1 MRKMILLAFAAL
13 AAVACT
19 RSLDEAA
26 VIGGDEIRF
35 VVGDFPAFGDPG
47 TRVVGTE
54 DSGKTGWAAGD
65 ELLVVLD
72 NNSYGTQYATVT
84 YNGNGWGLTKG
95 KLVYKEGDAAYVPH
109 VYYAHGYTWGSDG
122 KLELKEG
129 KVAGMDE
136 CIEGYGRITNDG
148 QEITVSFSNAKRD
161 YSRLRIATLPEV
173 EVSVAVSVQ
182 YFTPAGSTSNVSTTY
197 TLHSD
202 VKGNAYLYGSF
213 DNNATVSV
221 KYGNAVLASYTFGK
235 ASEGGKSYVLDATV
249 VSMEGMSL
257 EEIDAVVSNIA
268 SEVDAGKTR
277 FNIRLAA
284 EPGSDVFDSIKG
296 GLAEA
301 GYARIDLTL
310 MGCKTIPSKAFSS
323 WKMLKSVTLPDVTEI
338 GESAFAG
345 CSWLEKVVF
354 GSPLT
359 KVYGNPSEPSGGG
372 VFEGVETSVYT
383 DLVLSGEQNQMSFS
397 QVELEDV
404 RTADDGQLY
413 KGSSGHMYRKFLGYT
428 FKSVTCGGE
437 TH

>member
-1 MRKMILLAFAAL
+1 MILLAFAAL
-13 AAVACT
+13 AAASCT
-19 RSLDEAA
+19 RGLDEPA

-35 VVGDFPAFGDPG
+35 VVGDFPAFGG
-47 TRVVGTE
+47 SETRAVGT
-54 DSGKTGWAAGD
+54 DDRGKTEWAEGD
-65 ELLVVLD
+65 ELLLEMTS
-72 NNSYGTQYATVT
+72 NTLGTKYAAFT
-84 YNGNGWGLTKG
+84 YNGSNWELASGELS
-95 KLVYKEGDAAYVPH
+95 YKEDEYPTFPH
-109 VYYAHGYTWGSDG
+109 VYYAPNYKWEAG
-122 KLELKEG
+122 KLVLKED
-129 KVAGMDE
+129 KVAGTDE
-136 CIEGYGRITNDG
+136 FIEGIAQITPNG
-148 QEITVSFSNAKRD
+148 EAITVSFSNAKRD

-310 MGCKTIPSKAFSS
+310 MGCTKIPSSAFKH
-323 WKMLKSVTLPDVTEI
+323 WTMLNSISLPDVTEI

-397 QVELEDV
+397 QVEEKDV
-404 RTADDGQLY
+404 WTAGEQAY
-413 KGSSGHMYRKFLGYT
+413 KNCSDHLKHKFLGYT
-428 FKSVTCGGE
+428 FKSVTCGGK

>member
-1 MRKMILLAFAAL
+1 MILLALAAL

-19 RSLDEAA
+19 RGLDEPA
-26 VIGGDEIRF
+26 VLGGDEIRF
-35 VVGDFPAFGDPG
+35 VVGDFPAFGSSETRAVGTADPG
-47 TRVVGTE
+47 
-54 DSGKTGWAAGD
+54 KTKWAAGD

-109 VYYAHGYTWGSDG
+109 VYYAPGYTWGSDG

-136 CIEGYGRITNDG
+136 CIEGTAQITSNG
-148 QEITVSFSNAKRD
+148 EAITVSFSNATRK
-161 YSRLRIATLPEV
+161 YSRLRIATIPDV
-173 EVSVAVSVQ
+173 DVAVSVQ
-182 YFTPAGSTSNVSTTY
+182 YFTPAGSTSNVPTTY

-202 VKGNAYLYGSF
+202 AKGNAYLYGSF

-221 KYGNAVLASYTFGK
+221 KYDNVVLASYTFGK

-284 EPGSDVFDSIKG
+284 EPDIEVFDSIKG

-301 GYARIDLTL
+301 GNGSINLTL
-310 MGCKTIPSKAFSS
+310 MGCTKIPSSAFKH
-323 WKMLKSVTLPDVTEI
+323 WTMLNSIALPDVTEI

-345 CSWLEKVVF
+345 CSRLEKVVF

-397 QVELEDV
+397 QVEEKDV
-404 RTADDGQLY
+404 WTADDGQLY
-413 KGSSGHMYRKFLGYT
+413 KGSSGHMYSQFLGYT
-428 FKSVTCGGE
+428 FKSVNCGGE

>member
-13 AAVACT
+13 AAASCT
-19 RSLDEAA
+19 RGLDEPA

-35 VVGDFPAFGDPG
+35 VVGDFPAFGG
-47 TRVVGTE
+47 SETRAVGT
-54 DSGKTGWAAGD
+54 DDRGKTEWAEGD
-65 ELLVVLD
+65 ELLLEMTS
-72 NNSYGTQYATVT
+72 NTLGTKYAAFT
-84 YNGNGWGLTKG
+84 YNGSNWELASGELS
-95 KLVYKEGDAAYVPH
+95 YKEDEYPTFPH
-109 VYYAHGYTWGSDG
+109 VYYAPNYKWEAG
-122 KLELKEG
+122 KLVLKED
-129 KVAGMDE
+129 KVAGTDE
-136 CIEGYGRITNDG
+136 FIEGIAQITPNG
-148 QEITVSFSNAKRD
+148 EAITVSFSNAKRD
-161 YSRLRIATLPEV
+161 YSRLRIATLPNV
-173 EVSVAVSVQ
+173 DVAVSVQ
-182 YFTPAGSTSNVSTTY
+182 YFTPAGPASQVSTTY

-202 VKGNAYLYGSF
+202 AKGNAYLYGSF
-213 DNNATVSV
+213 AENAMVFV

-249 VSMEGMSL
+249 VSLEGMSL

-359 KVYGNPSEPSGGG
+359 KVYGNPSETSGGG

-397 QVELEDV
+397 QVEEKDV
-404 RTADDGQLY
+404 WTAGEQAY
-413 KGSSGHMYRKFLGYT
+413 KNCSDHLKHKFLGYT

>member
-26 VIGGDEIRF
+26 VLGGDEIRF
-35 VVGDFPAFGDPG
+35 VVGDFPAFGG
-47 TRVVGTE
+47 ASTRAVGTE
-54 DSGKTGWAAGD
+54 DPGKTEWAAGD

-95 KLVYKEGDAAYVPH
+95 KLVYKEGDPAYVPH
-109 VYYAHGYTWGSDG
+109 VYYAPDYTWGSDG

-136 CIEGYGRITNDG
+136 CIEGNGTIPDG
-148 QEITVSFSNAKRD
+148 ETIKVSFSNAKRD
-161 YSRLRIATLPEV
+161 YSRLRIATLPNV
-173 EVSVAVSVQ
+173 DVAVAVSAQ
-182 YFTPAGSTSNVSTTY
+182 YFTPAGPASQVSTTY

-202 VKGNAYLYGSF
+202 AKGNAYLYGSF
-213 DNNATVSV
+213 VKNSTVSV
-221 KYGNAVLASYTFGK
+221 KYDNVVLADYKFSQATVNGT
-235 ASEGGKSYVLDATV
+235 SYVLDATV
-249 VSMEGMSL
+249 VSLEGMSS
-257 EEIDAVVSNIA
+257 EEIEAAGQKIA

-277 FNIRLAA
+277 FNLLLDPYAG
-284 EPGSDVFDSIKG
+284 EPVFEGIHY
-296 GLAEA
+296 GLMEA
-301 GYARIDLTL
+301 GYRRIDLTL
-310 MGCKTIPSKAFSS
+310 MGCKTIPSQAFYG

-359 KVYGNPSEPSGGG
+359 KVYGNPSETSGGG

-397 QVELEDV
+397 QVEWEDV
-404 RTADDGQLY
+404 WTADEQAY
-413 KGSSGHMYRKFLGYT
+413 KNCSDHLKYKFLGYT
-428 FKSVTCGGE
+428 FKSVNCGGK
-437 TH
+437 TY

>member
-13 AAVACT
+13 AAASCT
-19 RSLDEAA
+19 RGLDEPA

-35 VVGDFPAFGDPG
+35 VVGDFPAFGG
-47 TRVVGTE
+47 SETRAVGT
-54 DSGKTGWAAGD
+54 DDRGKTEWAEGD
-65 ELLVVLD
+65 ELLLEMTS
-72 NNSYGTQYATVT
+72 NTLGTKYAAFT
-84 YNGNGWGLTKG
+84 YNGSNWELASGELS
-95 KLVYKEGDAAYVPH
+95 YKEDEYPTFPH
-109 VYYAHGYTWGSDG
+109 VYYAPNYKWEAG
-122 KLELKEG
+122 KLVLKED
-129 KVAGMDE
+129 KVAGTDE
-136 CIEGYGRITNDG
+136 FIEGIAQITPNG
-148 QEITVSFSNAKRD
+148 EAITVSFSNAKRD
-161 YSRLRIATLPEV
+161 YSRLRIATLPNV
-173 EVSVAVSVQ
+173 DVAVSVQ
-182 YFTPAGSTSNVSTTY
+182 YFTPAGPASQVSTTY

-202 VKGNAYLYGSF
+202 AKGNAYLYGSF
-213 DNNATVSV
+213 VKNSTVSV
-221 KYGNAVLASYTFGK
+221 AYGNAVLASYTFGK

-310 MGCKTIPSKAFSS
+310 MGCTKIPSSAFKH
-323 WKMLKSVTLPDVTEI
+323 WTMLNSISLPDVTEI

-397 QVELEDV
+397 QVEEKDV
-404 RTADDGQLY
+404 WTAGEQAY
-413 KGSSGHMYRKFLGYT
+413 KNCSDHLKHKFLGYT
-428 FKSVTCGGE
+428 FKSVTCGGK

>member
-13 AAVACT
+13 AAASCT
-19 RSLDEAA
+19 RGLDEPA

-35 VVGDFPAFGDPG
+35 VVGDFPAFGGPG

-54 DSGKTGWAAGD
+54 DPGKTEWAAGD

-84 YNGNGWGLTKG
+84 YNGNGWELTKG
-95 KLVYKEGDAAYVPH
+95 KLVYKEGDPAYVPH
-109 VYYAHGYTWGSDG
+109 VYYAPGYEWGSDG
-122 KLELKEG
+122 KLALKEG

-136 CIEGYGRITNDG
+136 CIEGSGKITGDG
-148 QEITVSFSNAKRD
+148 QEITVSFSNAKRG
-161 YSRLRIATLPEV
+161 YSRLRIATIPDV
-173 EVSVAVSVQ
+173 DVAVSVQ
-182 YFTPAGSTSNVSTTY
+182 YFTPAGSASESSTTY

-202 VKGNAYLYGSF
+202 DKGNAYLYGIF

-277 FNIRLAA
+277 FNLLLDPYAG
-284 EPGSDVFDSIKG
+284 EPVFEGIHY
-296 GLAEA
+296 GLMEA
-301 GYARIDLTL
+301 GYRSIDLTL
-310 MGCKTIPSKAFSS
+310 MGCKTIPSKAFYS

-354 GSPLT
+354 GTPLT
-359 KVYGNPSEPSGGG
+359 KVYGISSETSEGGG

-397 QVELEDV
+397 QVEWEDV
-404 RTADDGQLY
+404 WTAVDGQPY
-413 KGSSGHMYRKFLGYT
+413 KGSSEHMKRQFLGYT
-428 FKSVTCGGE
+428 FKSVTCGN
-437 TH
+437 

>member
-13 AAVACT
+13 AAASCT
-19 RSLDEAA
+19 RGLDEPA

-35 VVGDFPAFGDPG
+35 VVGDFPAFGGPG
-47 TRVVGTE
+47 TRAVGTE
-54 DSGKTGWAAGD
+54 DRGKTEWAAGD

-95 KLVYKEGDAAYVPH
+95 KLVYKEGDPAYVPH
-109 VYYAHGYTWGSDG
+109 VYYAPDYTWGSDG

-136 CIEGYGRITNDG
+136 CIEGNGTIPDG
-148 QEITVSFSNAKRD
+148 ETIKVSFAEATRK
-161 YSRLRIATLPEV
+161 YSRLRIATLPNV
-173 EVSVAVSVQ
+173 DVAVSVQ
-182 YFTPAGSTSNVSTTY
+182 YFTPAGSTSPVSTY

-202 VKGNAYLYGSF
+202 AKGNAYLYGIF

-284 EPGSDVFDSIKG
+284 EPDIEVFDSIKG

-301 GYARIDLTL
+301 GNGSINLTL
-310 MGCKTIPSKAFSS
+310 MGCTKIPSSAFKH
-323 WKMLKSVTLPDVTEI
+323 WTMLNSIALPDVTEI

-372 VFEGVETSVYT
+372 CF
-383 DLVLSGEQNQMSFS
+383 
-397 QVELEDV
+397 
-404 RTADDGQLY
+404 
-413 KGSSGHMYRKFLGYT
+413 
-428 FKSVTCGGE
+428 
-437 TH
+437 